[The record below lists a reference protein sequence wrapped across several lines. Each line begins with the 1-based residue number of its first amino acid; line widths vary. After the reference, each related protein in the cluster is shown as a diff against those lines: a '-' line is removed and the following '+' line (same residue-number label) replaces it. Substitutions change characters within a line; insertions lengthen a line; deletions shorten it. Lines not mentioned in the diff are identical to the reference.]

1 MKAKRRESVTQAQ
14 EMLHGMK
21 MAVDRA
27 CEMGPIQMLN
37 KREAL

>member
-1 MKAKRRESVTQAQ
+1 MKAKRRESVRRV
-14 EMLHGMK
+14 LK
-21 MAVDRA
+21 MMCGVKMVVDRA

>member
-1 MKAKRRESVTQAQ
+1 MKAKRREGVRR
-14 EMLHGMK
+14 ELKMMCGMK
-21 MAVDRA
+21 MVVDRA